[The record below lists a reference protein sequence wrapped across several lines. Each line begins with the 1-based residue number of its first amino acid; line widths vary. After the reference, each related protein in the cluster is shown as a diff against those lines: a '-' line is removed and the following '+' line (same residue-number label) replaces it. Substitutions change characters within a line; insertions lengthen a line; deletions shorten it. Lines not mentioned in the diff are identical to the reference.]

1 MILFILFDFKLV
13 SKEAKEHFMVQRTKE
28 LEKLQTNL
36 QVTITI
42 QGNRKNTNLSKE
54 ILGPTTPHGDI
65 SHGDVVPFDN
75 SLTHLHTH
83 ELEAFTHFVVFGY
96 VQFQLNEDFLPMCII
111 ALLNP
116 RCSTRSFLK
125 L

>member
-1 MILFILFDFKLV
+1 MILFKVLDFKLV

-28 LEKLQTNL
+28 LEKLQINL

-42 QGNRKNTNLSKE
+42 QANRKNKNLSKE
-54 ILGPTTPHGDI
+54 ILRPTTPHGDI
-65 SHGDVVPFDN
+65 SHGDLVPFNN

-83 ELEAFTHFVVFGY
+83 ELEAFTHFVVLRY
-96 VQFQLNEDFLPMCII
+96 VQFQLNKGFLPICIV

-116 RCSTRSFLK
+116 
-125 L
+125 